1 MQHENEA
8 KKLKGHYFFLNSGK
22 LNQIHQVQ

>member
-8 KKLKGHYFFLNSGK
+8 KNYKGPLFLSNSGK